1 MRPEAIV
8 YISNT
13 GYTARYAQLLGQKT
27 GLPVHGLSDK
37 GAQPGAGTPVLYLGW
52 LMAGQIKGYQKAA
65 RRYTVCAVC
74 GVGMGAPNGQLEEVR
89 KANSLPPE
97 LPAFTLQGGFDRTRL
112 RCVYRLMMDI
122 MAKTVGKSLADK
134 RDRTPEEDDMLELM
148 AHGGSRVSEEQLLP
162 VLDWYQKTAV

>member
-8 YISNT
+8 YTSNT

-27 GLPVHGLSDK
+27 GLPVHALSDK

-97 LPAFTLQGGFDRTRL
+97 LPAFILQGGIRPDPAPGRVPAHDGYHGKDR
-112 RCVYRLMMDI
+112 
-122 MAKTVGKSLADK
+122 GKE
-134 RDRTPEEDDMLELM
+134 PCE
-148 AHGGSRVSEEQLLP
+148 
-162 VLDWYQKTAV
+162 